1 MIQSVRL
8 AAENAVEIY
17 IKKLAR
23 YLLSSDVIAPSL
35 GKLKYE
41 RYFGT
46 LKRVINAKSWGR
58 RKLQKIS

>member
-1 MIQSVRL
+1 MKPL
-8 AAENAVEIY
+8 
-17 IKKLAR
+17 R

-41 RYFGT
+41 KYFGT
-46 LKRVINAKSWGR
+46 LRRVINAKSSGR